1 MDTKHIHHLICAVA
15 VSAAMV
21 SAQFSA
27 MAQAPTVEQKLE
39 KISTIHSQLKPS
51 KTILLYPDG
60 QAGNGKKTAKLAKT
74 DKGYAAMLGPG
85 DTNDY
90 TCDEE
95 ARKNGFI
102 AYVTDSARVDLYFPE
117 HPNGQMV
124 LSTPGGSYKDLS
136 SWNEGVYVAEWMLK
150 RGITVGVVKYR
161 LPHGHWTVPLT
172 DVQNAF
178 RYCRAHADEWGIDQ
192 IGIIGFSAGGHL
204 ASTATTMYT
213 DSITRPDFSVL
224 IYPVIS
230 TDPKVTHRNTKGNL
244 IGFEEYWNDRENY
257 SFSEYYERQKTY
269 EELKRRYSSENN
281 VTATTPQSFV
291 ALSTDDGLV
300 PAQNSLLYFQALAK
314 NKVASEIHLYPY
326 GGHGWGFTD
335 PGTIDVDKKADAL
348 GDARPEFSASL
359 ERWLNDVHR
368 GQIDIAEQ
376 KKDSAIELPES
387 QTVLLYPEGQAAYGE
402 SNGAVGPEV
411 IESGSHYMNVGDSAR
426 FDIFMAD
433 KSIATGQMV
442 VICPGGGYK
451 YSAQRN
457 EGEYAVRWLLK
468 RGVSACLL
476 KYRLPLGHWEVP
488 LTDVQNTFRW
498 LRAHADEM
506 GIKQIGVMGFS
517 AGGHLAASA
526 SVLYTDALTRPDF
539 SILFYPV
546 ITMERGVTHNGTR
559 ANLIGKDNVWGGKK
573 AQHEELLWKYSLEN
587 QVTEDTPRTIMIL
600 CTDDTTVP
608 AENSIRYFMKLA
620 SLKVKAEMH
629 SFPYGGH
636 GWGFR
641 NSEIGTD
648 KVKFV
653 RSEIDAALERFLKES
668 INN

>member
-1 MDTKHIHHLICAVA
+1 MSNILKLI
-15 VSAAMV
+15 
-21 SAQFSA
+21 A
-27 MAQAPTVEQKLE
+27 MAAGTTILSLGAYAQEAPAVERKLE

-51 KTILLYPDG
+51 KTVLLYPDG
-60 QAGNGKKTAKLAKT
+60 QAGNGKKAAKLAKT

-85 DTNDY
+85 DSNGYD
-90 TCDEE
+90 CDEE

-102 AYVTDSARVDLYFPE
+102 AYVADSARVDLYFPE

-136 SWNEGVYVAEWMLK
+136 TWNEGTYVAEWMLK

-161 LPHGHWTVPLT
+161 LPHGHWTIPLT

-178 RYCRAHADEWGIDQ
+178 RYCRAHADDWGIDQ

-204 ASTATTMYT
+204 ASTVTTMYT
-213 DSITRPDFSVL
+213 DSLTRPDFSVL

-230 TDPKVTHRNTKGNL
+230 TDPAVTHRNTKGNL

-269 EELKRRYSSENN
+269 EELKKKYSSENN
-281 VTATTPQSFV
+281 VTATTPQSFI

-314 NKVASEIHLYPY
+314 NKVSSEIHLYPY

-335 PGTIDVDKKADAL
+335 PAVIDVDKSKDAL
-348 GDARPEFSASL
+348 GNSRVEFSASL
-359 ERWLNDVHR
+359 ERWLSDVHR
-368 GQIDIAEQ
+368 GKIDVAE
-376 KKDSAIELPES
+376 KRPDSPIELPES
-387 QTVLLYPEGQAAYGE
+387 QTVLLYPNGQETSGE
-402 SNGAVGPEV
+402 SNGAEGPEV
-411 IESGSHYMNVGDSAR
+411 VDDRYHFMNVGDSAR
-426 FDIFMAD
+426 FDLYMAD

-457 EGEYAVRWLLK
+457 EGEYVVNWLLK
-468 RGVSACLL
+468 RGLSACLL
-476 KYRLPLGHWEVP
+476 KYRLPLGHWNVP

-498 LRAHADEM
+498 IRAHADEL
-506 GIKQIGVMGFS
+506 GVKQVGVMGFS

-526 SVLYTDALTRPDF
+526 SVLYTDQETRPDF
-539 SILFYPV
+539 SVLFYPV

-559 ANLIGKDNVWGGKK
+559 ANLIGKDNQWGGKK

-587 QVTEDTPRTIMIL
+587 QVTEDTPRTIIIL
-600 CTDDTTVP
+600 CSDDPTVP

-620 SLKVKAEMH
+620 KLKVKAEMH
-629 SFPYGGH
+629 SFPQGGH

-648 KVKFV
+648 GVMYA

-668 INN
+668 INY